1 MENNL
6 KTEEAIFNYLGDS
19 DRIFEFLTEAEKKNL
34 IGTSSKE
41 SEDKVQELLDELI
54 KKIADGEKT
63 EDLKFFIEELK
74 DAVANT
80 NRAIKR
86 EYFAFGI
93 LQGTLRENK

>member
-19 DRIFEFLTEAEKKNL
+19 DRIFEFLTEAEEKNL

-74 DAVANT
+74 DAVANA